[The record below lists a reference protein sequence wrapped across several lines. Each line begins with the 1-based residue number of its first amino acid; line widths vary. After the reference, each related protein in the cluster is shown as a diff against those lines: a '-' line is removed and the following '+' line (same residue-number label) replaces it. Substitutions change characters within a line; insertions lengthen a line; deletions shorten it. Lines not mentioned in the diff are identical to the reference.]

1 MRIIQSA
8 GAMGSALL
16 LVLLSTGAALGQSQP
31 AVVWQRYDVDLTVQT
46 DGSLAVAETQA
57 ISFTGTVQH
66 GQRVIPLDRTTGIT
80 AVAVAEQTAGRE
92 QIYTSGSNRPGT
104 FATER
109 VSDGLSID
117 WWFTPATNSTRTFVV
132 RYVARD
138 AVRQYSGGDQVQW
151 KAVYADRDGP
161 VQASSI
167 TVHLPADAPADATPT
182 AFYLYSAQGGS
193 GREAG
198 NALRVDARTLRFTL
212 DPLPSGTGAEVRVQF
227 PHGLITASSPPWQ
240 ADADRADWVQQSLAP
255 ILTFLTLLLTLA
267 IVVGGGVGLFLLW
280 YSRGREPAI
289 GPSPPSL
296 DQPPSDLPAP
306 LAGTLVDGSADL
318 QDAVATLVDL
328 GELGVLTLNEQ
339 PGARPDVLV
348 TLHRPADDPALRLYE
363 RVLLTALFD
372 RGATEGQISL
382 SAAQPRFAAA
392 VPVLE
397 ERLHAAVAEEGLFV
411 ENPERVRRRYT
422 GLGAGLVV
430 VGVGL
435 AILGGAL
442 LGWAVA
448 VIWLPGLALAL
459 VGGGLLV
466 LARAMP
472 RRTPRGALEAA
483 RWRAF
488 RAHLT
493 DERRQ
498 GPLDPHL
505 LPYAVAFGLDR
516 TFLQRLEQAGTPP
529 PGWYGSNGPVV
540 FMPGGYY
547 GGGGRSSRHEGLPG
561 GPPTAAS
568 QAAGPQG
575 WSDGLAGLLTAAS
588 EALAQGGG
596 SGHWSGG
603 GFGGG
608 GGGGGG
614 RGGFN

>member
-8 GAMGSALL
+8 GALASALL
-16 LVLLSTGAALGQSQP
+16 LVLLSAGAALSQSQP

-57 ISFTGTVQH
+57 IAFNGTVQH
-66 GQRVIPLDRTTGIT
+66 GQRVIPLDRTTAIT
-80 AVAVAEQTAGRE
+80 DVGVAEQTGGRE
-92 QIYTSGSNRPGT
+92 QSYTSGSNRPGT

-109 VSDGLSID
+109 VSDGFSID
-117 WWFTPATNSTRTFVV
+117 WWFTPATNTTRSFVV
-132 RYVARD
+132 RYVAHD

-151 KAVYADRDGP
+151 KAVYADRAGP
-161 VQASSI
+161 VQASTI
-167 TVHLPADAPADATPT
+167 TVHLPADATQSAL
-182 AFYLYSAQGGS
+182 YLYTAQGGS
-193 GREAG
+193 AREVGTAV
-198 NALRVDARTLRFTL
+198 RVDARTLRFTL
-212 DPLPSGTGAEVRVQF
+212 DALPSGTGAEVRAQF

-240 ADADRADWVQQSLAP
+240 ADADRADWIQQSLAP

-267 IVVGGGVGLFLLW
+267 IAVGGGVGLFMLW

-289 GPSPPSL
+289 GPTPPVM

-306 LAGTLVDGSADL
+306 LAGTLIDGSADL
-318 QDAVATLVDL
+318 QDAVASLVDL
-328 GELGVLTLNEQ
+328 GEQGVLTLKEL

-348 TLHRPADDPALRLYE
+348 TLHRSADDPALRLYE

-372 RGATEGQISL
+372 RGATSGEISL
-382 SAAQPRFAAA
+382 TAAQPRFAAA

-397 ERLHAAVAEEGLFV
+397 ERLHAAVAQEGLFV
-411 ENPERVRRRYT
+411 ENPEQVRRRYT
-422 GLGAGLVV
+422 GLGAGLLV
-430 VGVGL
+430 VGIGL
-435 AILGGAL
+435 AIVAGAL

-459 VGGGLLV
+459 VGGGLMW

-498 GPLDPHL
+498 GALDPHL

-516 TFLQRLEQAGTPP
+516 TFLQQLEQAGTPA
-529 PGWYGSNGPVV
+529 PGWYGSRGPVV

-547 GGGGRSSRHEGLPG
+547 GGGGRESRPAGVPG
-561 GPPTAAS
+561 SPPFAVP
-568 QAAGPQG
+568 QAPSPQG
-575 WSDGLAGLLTAAS
+575 WSDALAGLLTAAS

-596 SGHWSGG
+596 SGRWSGG